1 MKQFVLTAAVIAA
14 LASPSFAN
22 AQMVA
27 ASHMAGAPEIC
38 RAAKAGETANATMG
52 SSQLICHPVNVAR
65 VMAAEKTLMSM
76 MAPNMTADQM
86 KKAHAAQMTM
96 STELMLP
103 MIPGTNG
110 NPSN

>member
-1 MKQFVLTAAVIAA
+1 MKRLVLTAAA
-14 LASPSFAN
+14 LAAIALPSL
-22 AQMVA
+22 
-27 ASHMAGAPEIC
+27 AGAQTTAPQMC

-52 SSQLICHPVNVAR
+52 STQLVCHAVDTAK

-86 KKAHAAQMTM
+86 KKMHAAQMTM

-110 NPSN
+110 NPNN

>member
-1 MKQFVLTAAVIAA
+1 MKRFVLTVAVLAAIA
-14 LASPSFAN
+14 LPSFAS
-22 AQMVA
+22 AQT
-27 ASHMAGAPEIC
+27 SAPEIC

-52 SSQLICHPVNVAR
+52 SSQLVCHPVDMSK

-76 MAPNMTADQM
+76 MATNMTSAQM
-86 KKAHAAQMTM
+86 KKMHAAQMTM
-96 STELMLP
+96 SNELMLP

>member
-1 MKQFVLTAAVIAA
+1 MKRFVLTAAVLAAIA
-14 LASPSFAN
+14 LPSFAN
-22 AQMVA
+22 AQSA
-27 ASHMAGAPEIC
+27 DPQIC

-52 SSQLICHPVNVAR
+52 STQLVCHAVDTAK
-65 VMAAEKTLMSM
+65 VMAAQRTLMSM

-110 NPSN
+110 NPNN

>member
-1 MKQFVLTAAVIAA
+1 
-14 LASPSFAN
+14 
-22 AQMVA
+22 
-27 ASHMAGAPEIC
+27 
-38 RAAKAGETANATMG
+38 
-52 SSQLICHPVNVAR
+52 
-65 VMAAEKTLMSM
+65 
-76 MAPNMTADQM
+76 MTADQM